1 MVSGSLVLR
10 TAGDPLSVLPSVRAA
25 VNDVGPDLRI
35 QDVRTLESAIAR
47 ELLPWR
53 FQTAL
58 LAAFAAS
65 ALLITAV
72 GIFGLLA
79 HSVSVRGREIGLRMA
94 LGARANDVRFLIVRQ
109 GVKPLFIGLA
119 CGLFLAYLSAETLA
133 AHLYEVAP
141 TDGATYVAVGLLVA
155 LVGLAAAYI
164 PARRAA
170 RVDPLSVLKH
180 E

>member
-1 MVSGSLVLR
+1 
-10 TAGDPLSVLPSVRAA
+10 VLPSVRAA
-25 VNDVGPDLRI
+25 VNDLGPDLHI
-35 QDVRTLESAIAR
+35 STVRTLEAAVGR

-58 LAAFAAS
+58 LTAFAVT

-79 HSVSVRGREIGLRMA
+79 HSVSMRSREIGLRMA
-94 LGARANDVRFLIVRQ
+94 LGARQGDVLSLIVRQ
-109 GVKPLFIGLA
+109 GMNPLFLGLA
-119 CGLFLAYLSAETLA
+119 CGLLLAYLSAETLA

-141 TDGATYVAVGLLVA
+141 TDVATYVGVSLLIA
-155 LVGLAAAYI
+155 LVGLSAAYV

-170 RVDPLSVLKH
+170 RVDPVTVLKH